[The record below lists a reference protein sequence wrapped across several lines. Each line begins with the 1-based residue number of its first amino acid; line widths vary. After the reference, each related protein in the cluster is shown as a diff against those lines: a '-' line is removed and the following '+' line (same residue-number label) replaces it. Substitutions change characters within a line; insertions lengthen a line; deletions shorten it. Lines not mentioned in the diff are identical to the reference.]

1 MNPVK
6 IRAFFSNLPTHIVV
20 IALCLIW
27 LIPVMGLFVTSF
39 RDVRDANETGWWMAF
54 SPRGGGAEYEQ
65 YCGECHG
72 PDGATLAAADLSSA
86 EFVANYPRSLAISAT
101 FNDERGG
108 VVHIA
113 EGNRPDGQTLADIL
127 AYLKRETGLEVRPR
141 FTLSNY
147 VDSLVGYRGTNTYA
161 EDCETGTVSSD
172 LTCDFVADLGNSRG
186 MAQAFKNTILVAIPS
201 TILPL
206 IFAAFAA
213 YAFSWLEFKGRMLL
227 FALVVALQVVP
238 LQLTLVP
245 ISRLYLQ
252 MGLGGTFLGV
262 WLFHTGF
269 GLPYAVYLT
278 RNFMGSLPR
287 ELFESAYLDGASH
300 WTAFRRLALPLS
312 MPALA
317 SLAIFQFLWIWNDLL
332 VALVFLTGRRPVLTY
347 QINNLVQSLGGG
359 WHLLTSSA
367 FLSMIVPIAVFFAFQ
382 RFFVRGLLAGSV
394 KG

>member
-1 MNPVK
+1 MNPAK
-6 IRAFFSNLPTHIVV
+6 IRAFFEKLPTHIV
-20 IALCLIW
+20 IITLCLIW
-27 LIPVMGLFVTSF
+27 LIPVLGLFVTSF

-54 SPRGGGAEYEQ
+54 SQRAGEAEYDQ
-65 YCGECHG
+65 YCASCHG
-72 PDGATLAAADLSSA
+72 PDGQAIAAANLNDPA
-86 EFVANYPRSLAISAT
+86 FVSLYRRSLQISST
-101 FNDERGG
+101 FDNEYNGQI
-108 VVHIA
+108 HIPEDA
-113 EGNRPDGQTLADIL
+113 RPDAQTLANVL
-127 AYLKRETGLEVRPR
+127 AYLKRETGIEVRPR

-147 VDSLVGYRGTNTYA
+147 VDSLVGYRGTNSYA
-161 EDCETGTVSSD
+161 EDCEFGAVSSD
-172 LTCDFVADLGNSRG
+172 LTCDFVTDLGNSRG
-186 MAQAFKNTILVAIPS
+186 MAQAFKNTLLVSIPA
-201 TILPL
+201 TIIPL

-252 MGLGGTFLGV
+252 LGLGGTFLGV

-332 VALVFLTGRRPVLTY
+332 VALVFLTGRKPVLTY

-367 FLSMIVPIAVFFAFQ
+367 FLSMIVPVVVFFAFQ
-382 RFFVRGLLAGSV
+382 GFFVRGLLAGSV